1 MNTKER
7 IYVWDNLKCFLMLSV
22 VLGHFVN
29 QYADSM
35 IMRSFSIFI
44 YSYHMPL
51 FIFTAGLLQKKWT
64 EERRFSWDKPV
75 YFIILGYLLKIG
87 IWLIKFS
94 FGKPAVFRMFYDTG
108 IPWYMFA
115 MAAYMV
121 LAYLVRKL
129 DWRICLPVSVLIALL
144 AGYVNWIESYFY
156 LSRILVFFPF
166 YYAGYLLDSDSV
178 LRFTHRKEVRL
189 LSLVVVLAGL
199 YISFHDIRHI
209 FSYIRIFTGRN
220 PYATIRVPDCGMWHR
235 LLCYGISVVMGTACI
250 SLMPDK
256 RIKLAEKVGANTLQI
271 YFWHRLILY
280 VMMYS
285 GFCDAIREMYGR
297 FWIPVYLAVAVTLT
311 FVLSAPRLGRPL
323 QKVRKIQNHI
333 KGHIISK

>member
-1 MNTKER
+1 
-7 IYVWDNLKCFLMLSV
+7 MLSV

-44 YSYHMPL
+44 YTYHMPL

-64 EERRFSWDKPV
+64 EDRRFSWDKPV

-87 IWLIKFS
+87 IWLIKTA
-94 FGKPAVFRMFYDTG
+94 FGEPAVFRMFYDTG

-121 LAYLVRKL
+121 LAYLVRRL
-129 DWRICLPVSVLIALL
+129 DWRICLPASVLIALL

-166 YYAGYLLDSDSV
+166 YYAGYLLDSAFV
-178 LRFTHRKEVRL
+178 LRFTRRKEVRL

-199 YISFHDIRHI
+199 YISFHDIRDI

-220 PYATIRVPDCGMWHR
+220 PYATIRVPGCGMWHR

-250 SLMPDK
+250 SLMPEK
-256 RIKLAEKVGANTLQI
+256 RIRWAERVGAGTLQI
-271 YFWHRLILY
+271 YFWHRLALY
-280 VMMYS
+280 VMMYA
-285 GFCDAIREMYGR
+285 GWCDAIKKYGGAL
-297 FWIPVYLAVAVTLT
+297 WIPIYLAVAVVLTLL
-311 FVLSAPRLGRPL
+311 LSAPCFGQPLKRLRQLLSGLMNKKAVTSNDAP
-323 QKVRKIQNHI
+323 
-333 KGHIISK
+333 